1 VGRVINASKKSFGGG
16 GVLAHNLALKWEGEV
31 ILFFD
36 FQEKTVFCQ
45 QE

>member
-1 VGRVINASKKSFGGG
+1 VGRVISFSILFFGGG